1 MGTRYELRRNDEW
14 SWSVVDKFTDKPA
27 FLDDTMLTDLSMGEA
42 DVFAD
47 LLNVLDKKR
56 RGESER
62 GLLGED
68 DKEF

>member
-1 MGTRYELRRNDEW
+1 
-14 SWSVVDKFTDKPA
+14 
-27 FLDDTMLTDLSMGEA
+27 MGEA
-42 DVFAD
+42 GVFAD

-68 DKEF
+68 DKEL